1 MLKNLHKF
9 QSYEIFLFFII
20 NRNKV
25 MVRVISPISLIF
37 GINFDRTMQ
46 LGERD
51 SYDFIQAAKFVD
63 IK

>member
-1 MLKNLHKF
+1 MLKNLYKF

-20 NRNKV
+20 L
-25 MVRVISPISLIF
+25 RVIFPIILIF

>member
-1 MLKNLHKF
+1 MK
-9 QSYEIFLFFII
+9 YFLYDIQGYRI
-20 NRNKV
+20 
-25 MVRVISPISLIF
+25 VISPIILIF

>member
-1 MLKNLHKF
+1 MLKNLYKF
-9 QSYEIFLFFII
+9 QTYKIFLLFTIL
-20 NRNKV
+20 
-25 MVRVISPISLIF
+25 RVISPIILIF